1 MSTSTPV
8 GRPTALP
15 RLPVLDSMRGVWVL
29 ALLTAHTAFW
39 AGCYTRNGVWGT
51 LLARLDVGVA
61 LFFVLSGVLLSYPYL
76 ARAQQHV
83 PRPRVAPYLWR
94 RFLRIYPVYVL
105 TVLCALLLIE
115 GNRDASARDWLT
127 TLLLADVY
135 VHPAFPEGLT
145 QMWSL
150 AVQVSFY
157 PVSYTHLTLPT
168 TERV

>member
-39 AGCYTRNGVWGT
+39 AGSYTRNGVWGT

-76 ARAQQHV
+76 ARAQQQVAH
-83 PRPRVAPYLWR
+83 PRVAPYLWR

-105 TVLCALLLIE
+105 SLI
-115 GNRDASARDWLT
+115 
-127 TLLLADVY
+127 
-135 VHPAFPEGLT
+135 HI
-145 QMWSL
+145 
-150 AVQVSFY
+150 
-157 PVSYTHLTLPT
+157 
-168 TERV
+168 